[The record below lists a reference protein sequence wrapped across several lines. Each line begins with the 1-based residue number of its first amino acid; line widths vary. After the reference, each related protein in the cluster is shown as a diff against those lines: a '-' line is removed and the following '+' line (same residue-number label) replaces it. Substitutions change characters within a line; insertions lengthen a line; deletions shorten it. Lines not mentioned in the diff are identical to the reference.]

1 MNTFLLTTNGL
12 FDFDFTFPLEALS
25 FAILSI
31 ILTLFFLNP
40 ISEQLNKREMFI
52 EYGLKKALVFF
63 NLGYE
68 QLINSID
75 LIAEEIEELERQTK
89 KFKELTNSNFEKEI
103 LKLQKENLILI
114 NQSKGEIK
122 IRSTFLFSTFLPEIS
137 KVTDQFFDQKTK
149 FN

>member
-31 ILTLFFLNP
+31 LLTLLFLNP